1 MRKIYML
8 FAGMVCSAA
17 IHAQTTLPRA
27 VYTLDFEG
35 ATTVADVKGTQVGD
49 GELRQSTDPNFGTY
63 YQNAPNAA
71 VATKATNYLRI
82 ETDGLKKAGE

>member
-27 VYTLDFEG
+27 VYTLDFE
-35 ATTVADVKGTQVGD
+35 
-49 GELRQSTDPNFGTY
+49 
-63 YQNAPNAA
+63 
-71 VATKATNYLRI
+71 
-82 ETDGLKKAGE
+82 